1 VAVFDAPVF
10 DRMFHDL
17 VTENSEGR
25 VVTQD
30 GSAAIPFTRASVD
43 HFTGGGVPLQ
53 TAGAALLRLAW
64 QHRDLLGVQEPQ
76 KG

>member
-1 VAVFDAPVF
+1 MQRCAMLSGCYILITNNGVFGKRGVTALVLMQETSGAVGPVA
-10 DRMFHDL
+10 
-17 VTENSEGR
+17 
-25 VVTQD
+25 
-30 GSAAIPFTRASVD
+30 
-43 HFTGGGVPLQ
+43 TGAGVPLQ